1 MTIAVWIVSGL
12 LAAMY
17 LFAGLN
23 KSLLPV
29 EKLHKQFPWSAEP
42 VGVRNT
48 RIIGVLEILGAIG
61 LILPPLLGIVPVL
74 AAFAA
79 VGLAIVQV
87 AAIVLHV
94 RQGEL
99 KVLPMNV
106 VLLLLAV
113 FVAVGRF
120 LGF

>member
-17 LFAGLN
+17 LFAGFN

-29 EKLHKQFPWSAEP
+29 EKLNKQFPFSL
-42 VGVRNT
+42 VTGTRNA
-48 RIIGVLEILGAIG
+48 RLIGVAQVLGAIG
-61 LILPPLLGIVPVL
+61 LILPPLTGIVPIL
-74 AAFAA
+74 AAWAA
-79 VGLAIVQV
+79 VGLALVQV
-87 AAIVLHV
+87 SAIIFHV